1 MATPQP
7 EDSLHAFLE
16 RFASVL
22 VAAGFPAMP
31 ARVFA
36 ALHVTDSGR
45 LTAAELADMLRI
57 SPAAVSGAVRYLS
70 GLGLVHRERV
80 PGSRRDYYRMPPDV
94 WHEVMRLQT
103 QVLVRWANLLKE
115 GIDIVGADT
124 PAGARL
130 STQASFIEFLNKE
143 VPALLARWDVLE
155 GVQP

>member
-1 MATPQP
+1 
-7 EDSLHAFLE
+7 
-16 RFASVL
+16 
-22 VAAGFPAMP
+22 
-31 ARVFA
+31 
-36 ALHVTDSGR
+36 
-45 LTAAELADMLRI
+45 
-57 SPAAVSGAVRYLS
+57 
-70 GLGLVHRERV
+70 
-80 PGSRRDYYRMPPDV
+80 MPPDV
-94 WHEVMRLQT
+94 WHEVMRLRT

>member
-1 MATPQP
+1 MVTPHP

>member
-130 STQASFIEFLNKE
+130 GTQASFIEFLNKE
-143 VPALLARWDVLE
+143 MPALLARWDVLE
-155 GVQP
+155 GEQP

>member
-7 EDSLHAFLE
+7 EDSLLAFLE

-94 WHEVMRLQT
+94 WHEVMRLRT
-103 QVLVRWANLLKE
+103 QVLVRWASLLKE

-130 STQASFIEFLNKE
+130 STQASFVEFLNKE
-143 VPALLARWDVLE
+143 MPALLARWDVLE
-155 GVQP
+155 GEQP

>member
-7 EDSLHAFLE
+7 EEALHAFLE

-45 LTAAELADMLRI
+45 LTAAELAAMLRI

-130 STQASFIEFLNKE
+130 STQASFIEFLHKE
-143 VPALLARWDVLE
+143 MPAVLARWDALE
-155 GVQP
+155 GEQP